1 MQRGLSI
8 LRSLKVAN
16 INIQINRTLTEKP
29 IYVMKYYTTIKM
41 ILTKCLITYENV
53 SDGLLKNLGHKFV
66 YVYFLNRE
74 AKWLKEN
81 VPKW

>member
-74 AKWLKEN
+74 AK
-81 VPKW
+81 